1 MMSTQRR
8 TRKKTINSRNIKH
21 TIMSNEFSVKA
32 TIDLHEMDHDDI
44 AELLDHAFRELSSSE
59 KEDFMRLNLYEAADD
74 DIEEYYLDNIYKGTE
89 EEDDSL
95 SPSSLENE
103 QRCQLLADTL
113 SAFACSRLQ
122 PTLPEAL
129 DLVKQMYNLMGW
141 K

>member
-1 MMSTQRR
+1 
-8 TRKKTINSRNIKH
+8 
-21 TIMSNEFSVKA
+21 MSNEFSVKA

-59 KEDFMRLNLYEAADD
+59 KEDFMRLNLDDAADE
-74 DIEEYYLDNIYKGTE
+74 DIEEYYLNYIDKGT

-95 SPSSLENE
+95 NPSSLENE
-103 QRCQLLADTL
+103 QRCLLLADTL
-113 SAFACSRLQ
+113 SAFACTRLR

-129 DLVKQMYNLMGW
+129 DLVKQMYNFMGW